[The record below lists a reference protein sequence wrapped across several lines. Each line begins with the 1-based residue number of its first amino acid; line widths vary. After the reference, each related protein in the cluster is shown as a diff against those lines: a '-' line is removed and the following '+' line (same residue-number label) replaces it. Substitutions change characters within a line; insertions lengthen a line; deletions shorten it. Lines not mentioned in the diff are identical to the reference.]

1 MKILESFVFNQ
12 IDEEVLK
19 SEVKQLQDE
28 YSEISSYELCDV
40 LITKTSVSA
49 AISGGITGGIPW
61 PLNLLFA
68 VPDFLLLLLFQTK
81 MIMKIAILAGKEPID
96 DSRFNE
102 VLACMGVSAGAVA
115 GTIGIRKI
123 IENGVSPFLL
133 KMILKQFT
141 KSCSSKLFPFLG
153 AIAGTA
159 INISA
164 VIGAGYVARELY
176 FPKDA
181 EITGYKSDKEDESED
196 DKEGKKEDKDSD
208 DSKEDDSEEVEEEKE
223 FENEDE
229 AEEKEKQDSEDNSE
243 ESDEDEESEDEES
256 DEDEESEDD
265 EEESA
270 DSEEEEESE
279 DDDDS
284 EGEEES
290 DEDETPEDK
299 SKEEEKDKKATYL
312 EEAEDVHFENEPK
325 KDK

>member
-1 MKILESFVFNQ
+1 MKNDFMKILESFLFSQ

-61 PLNLLFA
+61 PINLLFA

-81 MIMKIAILAGKEPID
+81 MIMKIAILAGKEPIE

-141 KSCSSKLFPFLG
+141 KSCSSKLLPFFG

-164 VIGAGYVARELY
+164 VISAGYVARELY

-181 EITGYKSDKEDESED
+181 EITGYKSDKDEKSE
-196 DKEGKKEDKDSD
+196 EDKDSD
-208 DSKEDDSEEVEEEKE
+208 DSKEADSEEVEEEKE

-229 AEEKEKQDSEDNSE
+229 AEEKEKQDSEDDS
-243 ESDEDEESEDEES
+243 
-256 DEDEESEDD
+256 EESEDD
-265 EEESA
+265 EE
-270 DSEEEEESE
+270 DSEDEDDSEGSDDDEEDSEDEDDSEESE
-279 DDDDS
+279 D
-284 EGEEES
+284 EEEDS
-290 DEDETPEDK
+290 DEEEK
-299 SKEEEKDKKATYL
+299 SQEKSEEKSEEEPEKDKKATYL

>member
-1 MKILESFVFNQ
+1 MKNDFMKILKSFLFNQ

-19 SEVKQLQDE
+19 SEVEQLQEE
-28 YSEISSYELCDV
+28 YPEVSSYELCDV

-81 MIMKIAILAGKEPID
+81 MIMKIAILAGKEPME

-102 VLACMGVSAGAVA
+102 VIACMGVSAGAVA

-141 KSCSSKLFPFLG
+141 KSSSKLIPFFG

-159 INISA
+159 INISS

-181 EITGYKSDKEDESED
+181 EITGYKSDNEDE
-196 DKEGKKEDKDSD
+196 EDKSEENEEDSAEEESKKD
-208 DSKEDDSEEVEEEKE
+208 DSENNSEEVEEEKE

-229 AEEKEKQDSEDNSE
+229 AEEKEKVENDESSEDKDEKVE
-243 ESDEDEESEDEES
+243 EK
-256 DEDEESEDD
+256 
-265 EEESA
+265 EEESKE
-270 DSEEEEESE
+270 DSEEESKK
-279 DDDDS
+279 DDS
-284 EGEEES
+284 D
-290 DEDETPEDK
+290 DE
-299 SKEEEKDKKATYL
+299 
-312 EEAEDVHFENEPK
+312 FEN
-325 KDK
+325 